1 MYSFTRSRKE
11 TEIKIKMKRI
21 IRAPA
26 VLLSAFVLCAPLA
39 AAQTTTRPASAGFN
53 LFSVEQDIEIGR
65 QSAIEAERQLPLLN
79 NANANRY
86 LGQIITKLAAQAPG
100 ARYPYSI
107 KAVNDPA
114 INAFSLPGGPM
125 YVNRGLV
132 EAARNEAELAGVLA
146 HEMSHVALRHGTHQA
161 SKAYLGQAGLGIL
174 GGLLGQ
180 NGGNTSK
187 ILGAVGGVGLNAAFL
202 KFSREDEFQADQLGA
217 QMMARAGYNPEAMAN
232 FFQVLRSQQGRDPG
246 KLEQFFSGHPPSA
259 EREARI
265 RTQATSLQFVPGRE
279 VGGFDRMRAD
289 LLRNS
294 PAPARVAQ
302 RRWEE
307 TGTPDGRG
315 QPSGTVDVRVAQPSS
330 QFQRFDQ
337 RDGFYSIEHP
347 DNWRAYAAE
356 PGYAVSIAPEGG
368 VVDTGNG
375 QQAMLYGVIV
385 NHYSPFEGN
394 TDTNRNN
401 TNRNNTNRPQ
411 SNDQRRRYAP
421 FEDGDRW
428 SGSLE
433 DATNDLVRQ
442 LIRSNSY
449 LQAHDGQPRQELIDG
464 ASSFSVMLSGRSP
477 VTGQDENV
485 TVVTRG
491 LPDGHVLYA
500 LCIVPGSGS
509 QAMTRTFARMLRSLN
524 VNDDAAHRI
533 TTQTSSRLD
542 SRR

>member
-1 MYSFTRSRKE
+1 MKASDPQQRGRAGAQGLFTSAHRERGPAFPAGIQYCHAENLGSEQSGTATVSGFRHHRPVNYPETTPAE
-11 TEIKIKMKRI
+11 TEIKMKRI

-86 LGQIITKLAAQAPG
+86 LGQIVTKLAAQAPG

-315 QPSGTVDVRVAQPSS
+315 QASGTVDVRVAQPSS
-330 QFQRFDQ
+330 QFQRFDSVTAST
-337 RDGFYSIEHP
+337 RSSTP
-347 DNWRAYAAE
+347 TT
-356 PGYAVSIAPEGG
+356 GG
-368 VVDTGNG
+368 PTQPNLATPFRSRPKG
-375 QQAMLYGVIV
+375 ASWTPATASRPCSTASSSTT
-385 NHYSPFEGN
+385 YSPFEGN
-394 TDTNRNN
+394 TDTNRN
-401 TNRNNTNRPQ
+401 
-411 SNDQRRRYAP
+411 
-421 FEDGDRW
+421 
-428 SGSLE
+428 
-433 DATNDLVRQ
+433 ATPTA
-442 LIRSNSY
+442 RS
-449 LQAHDGQPRQELIDG
+449 R
-464 ASSFSVMLSGRSP
+464 
-477 VTGQDENV
+477 
-485 TVVTRG
+485 
-491 LPDGHVLYA
+491 
-500 LCIVPGSGS
+500 
-509 QAMTRTFARMLRSLN
+509 
-524 VNDDAAHRI
+524 
-533 TTQTSSRLD
+533 TSSGGATRR
-542 SRR
+542 SRTGTAGAAASRTPPTTSSAS